1 MIGTPATVTTAQ
13 CKYEPWTNGFAVG
26 FKVTRL
32 DGAVQYVY
40 LNPSTEEPGQQPDV
54 FVYKGTDGDPGMG
67 EDQPECY
74 VNVWDDFTGYD
85 QPTYDALVEQ
95 AP

>member
-74 VNVWDDFTGYD
+74 VNVWDDFEGFD